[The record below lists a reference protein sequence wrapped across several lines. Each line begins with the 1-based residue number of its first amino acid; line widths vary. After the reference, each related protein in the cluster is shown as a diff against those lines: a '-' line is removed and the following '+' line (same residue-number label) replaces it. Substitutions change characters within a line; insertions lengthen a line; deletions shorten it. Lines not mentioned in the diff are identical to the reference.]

1 VHLGKRSK
9 IGGMMAIFAI
19 GAFFE
24 EDVSSQFINNNLA
37 GVGWNAEDAPDLHQF
52 IRSLKVGDIIYIK
65 AFPPGGDLIVKAI
78 GIIINEEIHSRP
90 PVSCGRNVRW
100 LFTAPFTLQI
110 PRQKNNVRAN
120 TLYEEYHPQI
130 QNEILKRIM
139 GASQHLGAIPHSG

>member
-1 VHLGKRSK
+1 
-9 IGGMMAIFAI
+9 MAIFGI

-37 GVGWNAEDAPDLHQF
+37 GVGWNIEDAPDLHQF
-52 IRSLKVGDIIYIK
+52 ICSLKVGDIIYIK
-65 AFPPGGDLIVKAI
+65 AFPPGSELIVKAI

-100 LFTAPFTLQI
+100 LFTTPFTLQI

-130 QNEILKRIM
+130 QNEILRRII
-139 GASQHLGAIPHSG
+139 GVNQKLGAIPQGG